1 LEHSM
6 TAWNTAAS
14 EPTLKVMT
22 LAALV
27 AVPLV
32 LAYTAY
38 IYKVF
43 LFKLSPEQLKE
54 AAEKGQFSY

>member
-1 LEHSM
+1 M

-14 EPTLKVMT
+14 ETTLKVMT
-22 LAALV
+22 LAAV
-27 AVPLV
+27 IAVPIV

-43 LFKLSPEQLKE
+43 LFKLSPEQLEE
-54 AAEKGQFSY
+54 AAKKGQYSY